1 MTVPADVKVL
11 AVVVVRD
18 GQLPAGA
25 HETVA
30 EAGGAA
36 LIAGSG
42 AGKAVDELHLAR
54 RAWLLEVPS
63 VVLAALAGPLA
74 QALAGVDMILLPASP
89 DGRDLAPRL
98 AMILDRPLLAGAVRC
113 TPGEVEVTRLD
124 DRLSVRVGVDGPV
137 VVTLRPGRLGALEP
151 VEGTKSTQVSA
162 LSLAAAAT
170 SWDAESVEV
179 LQPEPGVVDLAE
191 ARRIVGGGAGLVPP
205 GADGAAVMRL
215 LADVGAALGASAG
228 ATRVVTDAGWMSYD
242 RQIGTT
248 GVSVNPELYIAFG
261 ISGAAQHVGGLGTP
275 EHVVSVNTDPSCPM
289 TAMSDLGIVADAPAV
304 LRELARRLGV
314 TGPWAPSGPSVEPGA
329 AQPGNVAKFEGAAQP
344 ADTARPEGM
353 AQRGEGASH
362 AG

>member
-1 MTVPADVKVL
+1 MTIPADVKVL

-25 HETVA
+25 DETVA

-36 LIAGSG
+36 LVAGSQTD
-42 AGKAVDELHLAR
+42 KAADGLDAASRV
-54 RAWLLEVPS
+54 WLLEVSS
-63 VVLAALAGPLA
+63 VAPAALASALA

-98 AMILDRPLLAGAVRC
+98 AVILGRPLLAGAVRC
-113 TPGEVEVTRLD
+113 APGEVEVTRLD

-137 VVTLRPGRLGALEP
+137 LVTLRPGLRGRLEP
-151 VEGTKSTQVSA
+151 AKSTQVSV
-162 LSLAAAAT
+162 LSLAAPQT
-170 SWDAESVEV
+170 CRDAESIEV

-191 ARRIVGGGAGLVPP
+191 ARRIVGGGAGLVPA

-215 LADVGAALGASAG
+215 LADVGAAFG
-228 ATRVVTDAGWMSYD
+228 RVVTDAGWMSYD

-261 ISGAAQHVGGLGTP
+261 ISGAAQHVGGLGAP
-275 EHVVSVNTDPSCPM
+275 EHLVSVNTDPSCPM
-289 TAMSDLGIVADAPAV
+289 TAMADLGIVADAPAV
-304 LRELARRLGV
+304 LRELARQLGV
-314 TGPWAPSGPSVEPGA
+314 TGPSAGPDGA
-329 AQPGNVAKFEGAAQP
+329 ARPAGVAPPEGAAQRTG
-344 ADTARPEGM
+344 TARPQEA
-353 AQRGEGASH
+353 AQRGEGVSH

>member
-1 MTVPADVKVL
+1 MTTTIPADVKVL

-25 HETVA
+25 AETVA
-30 EAGGAA
+30 EAGGAV

-42 AGKAVDELHLAR
+42 AGKAADELDLAR
-54 RAWLLEVPS
+54 QVWLAEVPS
-63 VVLAALAGPLA
+63 VAPAALAATLT
-74 QALAGVDMILLPASP
+74 QALADVDMVLLPASP

-98 AMILDRPLLAGAVRC
+98 AAFLGRPLLAGAVRC

-124 DRLSVRVGVDGPV
+124 DRLSVRVGVDTPV
-137 VVTLRPGRLGALEP
+137 VVTLRPGCRGGP
-151 VEGTKSTQVSA
+151 GPGTGSKSPRVST
-162 LSLAAAAT
+162 LSLVAAAA
-170 SWDAESVEV
+170 SRDAESVEV

-248 GVSVNPELYIAFG
+248 GVSVTPELYIAFG

-304 LRELARRLGV
+304 LRELARKL
-314 TGPWAPSGPSVEPGA
+314 
-329 AQPGNVAKFEGAAQP
+329 
-344 ADTARPEGM
+344 
-353 AQRGEGASH
+353 GASH

>member
-1 MTVPADVKVL
+1 MTTVPADVRVL

-25 HETVA
+25 PETVA
-30 EAGGAA
+30 EAGGAV

-42 AGKAVDELHLAR
+42 AGKAADELDLAR
-54 RAWLLEVPS
+54 QAWLLEVPS
-63 VVLAALAGPLA
+63 VAPAALATTLA

-98 AMILDRPLLAGAVRC
+98 AVILSRPLLAGAVRC

-124 DRLSVRVGVDGPV
+124 DRLSVRVEVDTPV
-137 VVTLRPGRLGALEP
+137 VVTLRPGCRGVLEP
-151 VEGTKSTQVSA
+151 AEGSSSTQVSA
-162 LSLAAAAT
+162 LSLVAQAA

-179 LQPEPGVVDLAE
+179 LQPEPAVVDLAE
-191 ARRIVGGGAGLVPP
+191 ARRIVGGGAGLVPS

-248 GVSVNPELYIAFG
+248 GVSVSPELYIAFG
-261 ISGAAQHVGGLGTP
+261 ISGAAQHVGGLGAP
-275 EHVVSVNTDPSCPM
+275 EHLVSVNTDPSCPM

-304 LRELARRLGV
+304 LSELARRLGV
-314 TGPWAPSGPSVEPGA
+314 AGPG
-329 AQPGNVAKFEGAAQP
+329 
-344 ADTARPEGM
+344 
-353 AQRGEGASH
+353 GASH

>member
-1 MTVPADVKVL
+1 MTLPADVKVL

-25 HETVA
+25 AETVA

-42 AGKAVDELHLAR
+42 TGKAADGLGAAGRV
-54 RAWLLEVPS
+54 WLLEMSTVAP
-63 VVLAALAGPLA
+63 AALASTLA
-74 QALAGVDMILLPASP
+74 PALAGVDMILLPASP

-98 AMILDRPLLAGAVRC
+98 AVILGRPLLAGAVRC
-113 TPGEVEVTRLD
+113 APGEVEVTRLD
-124 DRLSVRVGVDGPV
+124 DRLSVRIGVDGPV
-137 VVTLRPGRLGALEP
+137 LVTLRPGLASKLE
-151 VEGTKSTQVSA
+151 SANSAQVSM
-162 LSLAAAAT
+162 LSLAAPQT
-170 SWDAESVEV
+170 CRDAESIEV

-191 ARRIVGGGAGLVPP
+191 ARRIAGGGAGLVPA
-205 GADGAAVMRL
+205 GTDGVAVMRL

-261 ISGAAQHVGGLGTP
+261 ISGAAQHVGGLGAP

-289 TAMSDLGIVADAPAV
+289 TAMADLGIVADAPAV
-304 LRELARRLGV
+304 LSELAKQLGV
-314 TGPWAPSGPSVEPGA
+314 TGPSAGPSAGP
-329 AQPGNVAKFEGAAQP
+329 Q
-344 ADTARPEGM
+344 
-353 AQRGEGASH
+353 AQREGASH
-362 AG
+362 GG

>member
-1 MTVPADVKVL
+1 VTLPADVKDLGIL

-25 HETVA
+25 RETVA
-30 EAGGAA
+30 EAGGTA

-42 AGKAVDELHLAR
+42 AGKAADELDVAGR
-54 RAWLLEVPS
+54 VWLLEVPS
-63 VVLAALAGPLA
+63 VAPAALAGTLA
-74 QALAGVDMILLPASP
+74 RVLADVDMVLLPASP

-98 AMILDRPLLAGAVRC
+98 AVLLGRPLLAGAVRC
-113 TPGEVEVTRLD
+113 APDEVEVTRLD

-137 VVTLRPGRLGALEP
+137 VVTMRPGRRGVLEP
-151 VEGTKSTQVSA
+151 AKGAKSTQVSA
-162 LSLAAAAT
+162 LSPVIPGT

-179 LQPEPGVVDLAE
+179 LQPEPAVVDLAE
-191 ARRIVGGGAGLVPP
+191 ARRIVSGGGGLVPA

-215 LADVGAALGASAG
+215 LAGVGAAIGASAG

-261 ISGAAQHVGGLGTP
+261 ISGAAQHTGGLGTP

-314 TGPWAPSGPSVEPGA
+314 KE
-329 AQPGNVAKFEGAAQP
+329 
-344 ADTARPEGM
+344 
-353 AQRGEGASH
+353 
-362 AG
+362 

>member
-1 MTVPADVKVL
+1 MTIPADVKVL

-18 GQLPAGA
+18 SQLPDGA
-25 HETVA
+25 AETVA

-42 AGKAVDELHLAR
+42 TEKAADGLEVASR
-54 RAWLLEVPS
+54 VWLLEVPS
-63 VVLAALAGPLA
+63 VAPATLAGTLA
-74 QALAGVDMILLPASP
+74 PALAGVDMIVLPASP

-98 AMILDRPLLAGAVRC
+98 AVILGRPLLAGAVRC
-113 TPGEVEVTRLD
+113 APDEVEVTRLD
-124 DRLSVRVGVDGPV
+124 DQLSVRVGVDGPV
-137 VVTLRPGRLGALEP
+137 LVTLRPGRRGTLEP
-151 VEGTKSTQVSA
+151 AKSTQVSA
-162 LSLAAAAT
+162 LSLVVPET
-170 SWDAESVEV
+170 SRDAEVVEV

-191 ARRIVGGGAGLVPP
+191 ARRIVGAGAGLVPP
-205 GADGAAVMRL
+205 GEDGTAVMQL

-304 LRELARRLGV
+304 VRELAKRLGV
-314 TGPWAPSGPSVEPGA
+314 TEPSALRGGAGGAVQAEGAIQSGGA
-329 AQPGNVAKFEGAAQP
+329 AGPAGTAGPEEAAE
-344 ADTARPEGM
+344 R
-353 AQRGEGASH
+353 REGASH
-362 AG
+362 AR

>member
-1 MTVPADVKVL
+1 MTLPADVKVL
-11 AVVVVRD
+11 SVVVVRD
-18 GQLPAGA
+18 GHLPAGA
-25 HETVA
+25 RETVA
-30 EAGGAA
+30 EAGGAV

-42 AGKAVDELHLAR
+42 TGKAADVLDVAS

-63 VVLAALAGPLA
+63 VTPALLAATLA
-74 QALAGVDMILLPASP
+74 QALAGVDMVVLPASP

-98 AMILDRPLLAGAVRC
+98 AVSLGRPLLAGAVRC
-113 TPGEVEVTRLD
+113 APDEVEVTRLD
-124 DRLSVRVGVDGPV
+124 DWLSVRVGVDGPV
-137 VVTLRPGRLGALEP
+137 VVTLRMGRRGTLEP
-151 VEGTKSTQVSA
+151 AKSTQVSV
-162 LSLAAAAT
+162 LSLAASET
-170 SWDAESVEV
+170 SRDAESVEV

-191 ARRIVGGGAGLVPP
+191 ARRIVGGGAGLVPA
-205 GADGAAVMRL
+205 GADGEVVMRL

-248 GVSVNPELYIAFG
+248 GVSVDPELYIAFG

-304 LRELARRLGV
+304 LSELARQLAV
-314 TGPWAPSGPSVEPGA
+314 AGPSAGPGEP
-329 AQPGNVAKFEGAAQP
+329 AQPGGAAKLKDADLP
-344 ADTARPEGM
+344 AGT
-353 AQRGEGASH
+353 AQRREGASH

>member
-1 MTVPADVKVL
+1 MTLPADVKVL
-11 AVVVVRD
+11 SVVVVRD

-25 HETVA
+25 RETVA
-30 EAGGAA
+30 EAGGAV

-42 AGKAVDELHLAR
+42 TDKAADGLDVAS

-63 VVLAALAGPLA
+63 VAPAALGGALA
-74 QALAGVDMILLPASP
+74 QVLAGVDMVVLPASP

-98 AMILDRPLLAGAVRC
+98 AVTLGRPLLAGAVRC
-113 TPGEVEVTRLD
+113 APDEVEVTRLD

-137 VVTLRPGRLGALEP
+137 IVTLRPGRRGTLAP
-151 VEGTKSTQVSA
+151 VEEPKSRQVSP
-162 LSLAAAAT
+162 LSLDIT
-170 SWDAESVEV
+170 ETCRDAESVEV

-191 ARRIVGGGAGLVPP
+191 ARRIVGGGAGLVPA

-215 LADVGAALGASAG
+215 LADVGAALGAGAG

-248 GVSVNPELYIAFG
+248 GVSVSPELYIAFG
-261 ISGAAQHVGGLGTP
+261 ISGAAQHVGGLGAP

-289 TAMSDLGIVADAPAV
+289 TAMSDLGVVADAPAV
-304 LRELARRLGV
+304 LSELARRLGV
-314 TGPWAPSGPSVEPGA
+314 TAPPARPGEASGPERVTTPENA
-329 AQPGNVAKFEGAAQP
+329 AQVTGTPRPGGTIQRHEGA
-344 ADTARPEGM
+344 G
-353 AQRGEGASH
+353 H

>member
-1 MTVPADVKVL
+1 ML

-30 EAGGAA
+30 EAGGAV
-36 LIAGSG
+36 LIGGSG
-42 AGKAVDELHLAR
+42 TGKAADGLDVASR
-54 RAWLLEVPS
+54 VWLLEVPS
-63 VVLAALAGPLA
+63 VAPAALAGTLA
-74 QALAGVDMILLPASP
+74 QALRHVDMAVLPASP

-98 AMILDRPLLAGAVRC
+98 AVILGRPLLAGAVRC
-113 TPGEVEVTRLD
+113 TPDEVEVTRLD

-137 VVTLRPGRLGALEP
+137 VVTLRPGRR
-151 VEGTKSTQVSA
+151 GTLAPAQRKQVSA
-162 LSLAAAAT
+162 LTPDTGETSL
-170 SWDAESVEV
+170 DAESVEL

-191 ARRIVGGGAGLVPP
+191 ARRIVGGGAGLVPA
-205 GADGAAVMRL
+205 GADGAAMMRL

-248 GVSVNPELYIAFG
+248 GVSVGPDLYIAFG
-261 ISGAAQHVGGLGTP
+261 ISGAAQHVGGLGAP

-304 LRELARRLGV
+304 LGGLAERLGV
-314 TGPWAPSGPSVEPGA
+314 TAPSAGPGGA
-329 AQPGNVAKFEGAAQP
+329 ASPVAATPPGSAAQ
-344 ADTARPEGM
+344 TAGTAGETG
-353 AQRGEGASH
+353 QRREGASH